1 MFKKL
6 LSAGTLLTLGILTIS
21 CGHSPT
27 RGPASTVSVAA
38 NQRPLTMLI
47 DYFASSNDK
56 YRFTID
62 RNFSTDKDKKYLS
75 EKAQK
80 SLHEAFAK
88 TFYELGQGDSVK
100 DTSASIG
107 VLLGK
112 LKGNITAP
120 LISNFAKTLEV
131 YKILDTDIKYDLL
144 FVPELITDSFETEF
158 GSNELSPLWT
168 RGRLQGKLAALNEDQ
183 QVVSVKKLARSLKPS
198 ADPQFLGGAISFK
211 AKLAKTNLFRSGSF
225 LFSGTITYRR
235 YFLEAEK
242 HGNFTFKQ
250 AGRPGPISTV
260 DVVYSIDKSAM
271 KPVLKKITVY
281 PGHIVGTNP
290 LGSELQVEQ
299 TASLRHGDVEIKRL
313 VYNVAD
319 DKVDFNN
326 SSLKLHEFYPTSEDI
341 NAEDRMVQSYL
352 KKNTERIKIWLVS
365 YGTDGGTL

>member
-1 MFKKL
+1 MFKKI
-6 LSAGTLLTLGILTIS
+6 LSAGSLLTLGIFTIS
-21 CGHSPT
+21 CGHSPA

-38 NQRPLTMLI
+38 HQRPLIMLV

-120 LISNFAKTLEV
+120 LISNFAKTLEF
-131 YKILDTDIKYDLL
+131 YRILDTDIKYDLL
-144 FVPELITDSFETEF
+144 FVPEIISESFESEF
-158 GSNELSPLWT
+158 ASNDLSPMWM
-168 RGRLQGKLAALNEDQ
+168 RGRLADKLAALNEDQ
-183 QVVSVKKLARSLKPS
+183 QIAAVKKLARSLKPS
-198 ADPQFLGGAISFK
+198 AEPQFLGGAISFK
-211 AKLAKTNLFRSGSF
+211 AKLAKTNLFKSGSF

-242 HGNFTFKQ
+242 HGNFTYKQ
-250 AGRPGPISTV
+250 AGSPGPISTV
-260 DVVYSIDKSAM
+260 DVIYKVDMSAI
-271 KPVLKKITVY
+271 KPVLQKVVVY
-281 PGHIVGTNP
+281 PGHIVSTQP
-290 LGSELQVEQ
+290 LGSDLQIEQ
-299 TASLRHGDVEIKRL
+299 TASLRHGDMEIKRIAF
-313 VYNVAD
+313 NVAE
-319 DKVDFNN
+319 DKVDFSN
-326 SSLKLHEFYPTSEDI
+326 SSLKLHEFYPASEDI

-352 KKNTERIKIWLVS
+352 KKNTEQIKTWLVS